1 MQLQMRHHKRAF
13 SYDYDVIYHYNSV
26 FKRIKKTAAE
36 ENFHG
41 GEERRWSIIGA
52 IVKARRPP
60 SLVSRQFLNHFSKYV
75 NTTTTYLPTYF
86 AYQEL
91 LHYGPDHMLSLVIDR
106 KNSMKIMD
114 KFNFSILYDFK
125 QNIVLSDTH
134 DIKMGLQ
141 LSYREIKLCPCST
154 ICIRYSSTVSLS
166 GWRWC
171 AKCGDLWKGFLLSKV
186 DLVPVFRENDIFRGK
201 VSNSSELLL

>member
-1 MQLQMRHHKRAF
+1 MK
-13 SYDYDVIYHYNSV
+13 YY
-26 FKRIKKTAAE
+26 
-36 ENFHG
+36 
-41 GEERRWSIIGA
+41 WSNCKG
-52 IVKARRPP
+52 KGPP
-60 SLVSRQFLNHFSKYV
+60 SLVSRQFLNHSSKYV
-75 NTTTTYLPTYF
+75 NTTTYLPSYF

-171 AKCGDLWKGFLLSKV
+171 AKCGDL
-186 DLVPVFRENDIFRGK
+186 
-201 VSNSSELLL
+201 